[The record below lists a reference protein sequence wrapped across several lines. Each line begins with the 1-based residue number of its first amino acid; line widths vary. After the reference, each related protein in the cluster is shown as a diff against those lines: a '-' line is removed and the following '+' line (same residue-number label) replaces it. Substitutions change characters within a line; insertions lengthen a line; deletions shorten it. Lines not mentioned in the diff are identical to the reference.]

1 MSLHRLKL
9 WIAIVSLCAA
19 LTIGVLIAVMR
30 IYEGE
35 QQRVIYQ
42 RQEDLQKMTDGFSR
56 LIGGTR

>member
-9 WIAIVSLCAA
+9 WIVGLCAA

-35 QQRVIYQ
+35 QQRVIYKL
-42 RQEDLQKMTDGFSR
+42 QEDLQKMTGGFSR

>member
-1 MSLHRLKL
+1 MSLQRLKL
-9 WIAIVSLCAA
+9 WMVIVSLCAA

-35 QQRVIYQ
+35 QQRVIHQ
-42 RQEDLQKMTDGFSR
+42 HHEDLQKMTGGFSR

>member
-9 WIAIVSLCAA
+9 WIVGLRAA

-35 QQRVIYQ
+35 QQRVIYKL
-42 RQEDLQKMTDGFSR
+42 QEDLQKMTGGFSR